1 MAADWR
7 QRLREAL
14 DDPDRGGMA
23 PDAARSIRQ
32 LVVAEAWA
40 NHGAEAGWSWKRPV
54 AIAAMVVL
62 LIAIG
67 MSGGRRAEILPRTD
81 SSSSP
86 SAEGFRDR
94 PGDLAPAS
102 RRQLLFSTP
111 GGTRVIWVFDSD
123 LRLKG
128 TTP

>member
-14 DDPDRGGMA
+14 DDPDRGSMA
-23 PDAARSIRQ
+23 TDAARSIRQ

-40 NHGAEAGWSWKRPV
+40 NPGAEAGWSWKRPV

-67 MSGGRRAEILPRTD
+67 FSGGRRADFARTD
-81 SSSSP
+81 SLLLERSSDHL
-86 SAEGFRDR
+86 GDR
-94 PGDLAPAS
+94 PAS
-102 RRQLLFSTP
+102 SKRQLQFSTP
-111 GGTRVIWVFDSD
+111 GGTRVIWVFDSN
-123 LRLKG
+123 LVLKG
-128 TTP
+128 MTP

>member
-14 DDPDRGGMA
+14 DDPDRGSMA
-23 PDAARSIRQ
+23 TDAARSIRQ

-67 MSGGRRAEILPRTD
+67 FSGGRRADFAVRTD
-81 SSSSP
+81 SLSLERSSDHL
-86 SAEGFRDR
+86 GDR
-94 PGDLAPAS
+94 PAS
-102 RRQLLFSTP
+102 SKRQLQFSTP
-111 GGTRVIWVFDSD
+111 GGTRVIWVFDSN
-123 LRLKG
+123 LVLKG
-128 TTP
+128 MTP